1 MYTALGDRTPTLNIV
16 PNRTRDMNQHLCE
29 LFEPVMTH
37 LSKPGVEWTSYGN
50 WGTASIRLNIS
61 SWAEPSCHCPKA
73 IGTGLL
79 LAYIMPC
86 PVTPLKMSTKLY
98 SGSTSISA
106 RINHSANHYISG

>member
-79 LAYIMPC
+79 PAYIMPC